1 MITDWGSFTT
11 DLGNFGNWLNSYQ
24 GWMFYR
30 LLFGLI
36 LSILVNFVAFSRR
49 PKEPDELR
57 TGPERTMAVVGGL
70 IALIAQVLPWESW
83 VSPAGYASSGSLTV
97 MGLGF
102 EQGLAGASVSVF
114 GLVWLTCFAIP
125 KEVAAVLGLLW
136 GSPALILT
144 LLTLN
149 SMAATSAAPNEW
161 IYSIE
166 YGVYASIFGSL
177 LLIAGSVLVYMKM
190 RNALAS
196 KTIPLRDHLYYL
208 RFPK

>member
-11 DLGNFGNWLNSYQ
+11 DLGNFGNWLSSSDR
-24 GWMFYR
+24 WIFYL
-30 LLFGLI
+30 LLFVLI
-36 LSILVNFVAFSRR
+36 LSILVNLVAFSRR
-49 PKEPDELR
+49 HKEPDELR
-57 TGPERTMAVVGGL
+57 TGPERTMAVVGGFITL
-70 IALIAQVLPWESW
+70 VAQLLPWERW

-97 MGLGF
+97 GGLGF
-102 EQGLAGASVSVF
+102 EQGLAGASVSII

-125 KEVAAVLGLLW
+125 KEVSAILGLLW
-136 GSPALILT
+136 GGPALILT

-149 SMAATSAAPNEW
+149 TMAATATAPNEW

-177 LLIAGSVLVYMKM
+177 LLITGSVLAYTKM
-190 RNALAS
+190 P
-196 KTIPLRDHLYYL
+196 KTPRSTPLQDRLYSL